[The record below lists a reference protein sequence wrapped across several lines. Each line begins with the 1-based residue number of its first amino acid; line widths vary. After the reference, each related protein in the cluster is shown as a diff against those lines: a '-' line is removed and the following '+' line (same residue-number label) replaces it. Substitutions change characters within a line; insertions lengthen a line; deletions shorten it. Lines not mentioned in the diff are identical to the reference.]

1 MSYGDLFAGLLL
13 IFALMLLAAL
23 YSYQSGLDG
32 VREILMVRQQI
43 VEELQEEFSV
53 EEGRVVEVTEAGAI
67 RFGDQVLFA
76 QDSYEIR
83 PAGRE
88 QLEAFARQYL
98 SVIFDDPRF
107 SDRVRRIIIEGHTND
122 DGTYF
127 YNLRLSQER
136 AYAVMSTILE
146 AADERHRD
154 LLVDR
159 MTAVGRSFADL
170 RYLDEARTVVDR
182 EGSRRIEIRFDLDDE
197 RVMRQ
202 LLETL
207 PSGER
212 PVISGTEAE
221 AQ

>member
-212 PVISGTEAE
+212 PVMSGTEAE

>member
-32 VREILMVRQQI
+32 VREILLVRQQI

-53 EEGRVVEVTEAGAI
+53 EEGRMVEVTEAGAI

-170 RYLDEARTVVDR
+170 RYLDAERTVVDR

-207 PSGER
+207 PSGEG
-212 PVISGTEAE
+212 PVVSGAE
-221 AQ
+221 SGAQ